1 MLGKA
6 IMMRINKCYDIYR
19 EIEINIL
26 ELNNWVLRMNITYSN
41 KY

>member
-26 ELNNWVLRMNITYSN
+26 ELNN
-41 KY
+41 

>member
-1 MLGKA
+1 MLGKT
-6 IMMRINKCYDIYR
+6 IMMRINKFYDIYR